1 MTRSH
6 VCHWR
11 EGSRT
16 ACPVLIDNLSIWE
29 VDLLWGEIS
38 SINWKRMVEDG
49 EMLEI
54 PKVVPTAIL
63 RAPPAK
69 NKRRP
74 RPSMQTA

>member
-1 MTRSH
+1 
-6 VCHWR
+6 
-11 EGSRT
+11 
-16 ACPVLIDNLSIWE
+16 VLIDNLSIWE

-38 SINWKRMVEDG
+38 SINWKRRVEDG

-63 RAPPAK
+63 HAPPAK